1 MPYDLFGNYFEYP
14 KGQRKPGLGEEIQRR
29 VATHFVDGEP
39 NFVVRLKG
47 WGEKRGHLL
56 YEITWEIT
64 TFTDGTGEYPTEKQV
79 RYRLDHFGGLGT
91 TSEIVYELR
100 PTRRPPI
107 EKTGM
112 AMMIEEMWREEEEEE
127 RLAAG
132 GGE

>member
-29 VATHFVDGEP
+29 VATHFVDGKP

-100 PTRRPPI
+100 PTRKPPI
-107 EKTGM
+107 EKTAM
-112 AMMIEEMWREEEEEE
+112 AIWVEEMWREEEKEKM
-127 RLAAG
+127 LTG

>member
-14 KGQRKPGLGEEIQRR
+14 KGERKPGLSAEIQRR
-29 VATHFVDGEP
+29 LATHFVDGEP

-100 PTRRPPI
+100 PTRKPPI
-107 EKTGM
+107 EKSGL
-112 AMMIEEMWREEEEEE
+112 AIWVEEMWREEEKEKM
-127 RLAAG
+127 LTG